1 MYQIVLGKVSTLSAG
16 QLPDALIAQAP
27 QGVRRASWLA
37 GRVLLSRA
45 LSPLPEMVYGEQ
57 GKPAFSAG
65 TPLWFNLSHSGDTIA
80 LLLSDEG
87 EVGCDIE
94 VIRPRDNWRSLA
106 NAVFSLGEHAEMEAE
121 RPERQLAAFWR
132 IWTRKEAIVK
142 QRGGSAWQIVSVD
155 STLPSALSVSQCQLD
170 TLSLAVCTPTPFTL
184 TPQTITKRYDTLIFP
199 SGGGRV
205 LQNAELPMRRR
216 AIPKGLSQ
224 MQRVTITLDD
234 DLLETLDSLSQ
245 RRGYNNRSEAIRDI
259 LRGALAQE
267 ATQEHGTQGFAVL
280 SYVYEHEK
288 RDLASRIVSTQH
300 HHHDL
305 SVATL
310 HVHINHD
317 DCLEIAVLKGDMGD
331 VQHFADDVIAQRGVR
346 HGHLQCLPKE
356 D

>member
-1 MYQIVLGKVSTLSAG
+1 MYQVVLGKVSTLSAG

-170 TLSLAVCTPTPFTL
+170 TLSLAVCTPTLFTL
-184 TPQTITKRYDTLIFP
+184 TPQTITK
-199 SGGGRV
+199 
-205 LQNAELPMRRR
+205 
-216 AIPKGLSQ
+216 
-224 MQRVTITLDD
+224 
-234 DLLETLDSLSQ
+234 
-245 RRGYNNRSEAIRDI
+245 
-259 LRGALAQE
+259 AL
-267 ATQEHGTQGFAVL
+267 
-280 SYVYEHEK
+280 
-288 RDLASRIVSTQH
+288 
-300 HHHDL
+300 
-305 SVATL
+305 
-310 HVHINHD
+310 
-317 DCLEIAVLKGDMGD
+317 
-331 VQHFADDVIAQRGVR
+331 
-346 HGHLQCLPKE
+346 
-356 D
+356 